1 MNMCLYQEAQ
11 FLSNHSHGVKMSKKY
26 TLKETRQILRDV
38 LCGSFE
44 HMEAI
49 KAEIRKLGPEEEL
62 HKCPDKMARAKVMT
76 LTLTCI
82 NDIIH
87 PAHQICR
94 QLFKEHKEMLDIYV
108 RNQKIA
114 MERKMVPE
122 CYCNTCMEM
131 KQQSSDK
138 PVHEMVK

>member
-1 MNMCLYQEAQ
+1 
-11 FLSNHSHGVKMSKKY
+11 MSKKY

-38 LCGSFE
+38 LCGAFE

-49 KAEIRKLGPEEEL
+49 KTEIRKLGPQEEL
-62 HKCPDKMARAKVMT
+62 HKDPDRMARAKVMT

-87 PAHQICR
+87 PAHQICH

-131 KQQSSDK
+131 KQK
-138 PVHEMVK
+138 EAPKNLE

>member
-1 MNMCLYQEAQ
+1 
-11 FLSNHSHGVKMSKKY
+11 MSKKY

-38 LCGSFE
+38 LCGAFE

-49 KAEIRKLGPEEEL
+49 KLEIKKLGSEEEL
-62 HKCPDKMARAKVMT
+62 NQDPNKMARAKVMT

-87 PAHQICR
+87 PAHKVCFS
-94 QLFKEHKEMLDIYV
+94 LFKDHKEMLGLYV

-114 MERKMVPE
+114 VDRKMVPE
-122 CYCNTCMEM
+122 CYCGSCREDKN
-131 KQQSSDK
+131 QSE
-138 PVHEMVK
+138 VTIEAV